1 MDNAR
6 ARETEIF
13 AEALVLPPADRSQY
27 LVRACGSDEAL
38 RKRVEELLKV
48 QDRVVDFMEKPNAE
62 SGFSIAAAPE
72 EKGGRVGR
80 YRLIEKIGE
89 GGCGVVYRA
98 EQDESVRREVALKII
113 KPGMDTKK
121 VIARFEAERQALAM
135 MDHPGIAKVFDAGQ
149 TDSGRPFF
157 VMELIRGT
165 RITDYCDRQS
175 LPTEARLK
183 LFVQV
188 CQAIQHAHQKGVI
201 HRDIKPSNILVTT
214 SAEGVPHPVVID
226 FGIAKA
232 TVNVRLTDKTLFT
245 AVDMLIGTP
254 TYMSPEQATGS
265 GADVD
270 TRSDIYSLGVLL
282 YELLTGATP
291 FDAGELL
298 QLGIDEVRRAIRE
311 QEPPQPSARLGK
323 MTGETLAGVAKQRKA
338 EPLTLIRSVRG
349 DLDWIVMRALEKDRA
364 RRYATAS
371 GFAEDVKR
379 YLSDETVSARPA
391 SVGYRLQKT
400 LLRHKLLFAAAGAA
414 AVFLVISLVM
424 ISTALAKE
432 RRARR
437 EADVA
442 RQQAEADK
450 QKAETEAGK
459 SRQVTVFLED
469 VLQGV
474 GPTVALGRDTRMLRE
489 ILDRT
494 VMRLETELLDQ
505 PAVVAHLR
513 NRLGGVYY
521 EISAFEQAAAMHQA
535 ALAEYRKLSLR
546 DTLEVAE
553 SLYLLGKALLKER
566 KPLEARPVLEDAVR
580 IYTQVHGRAHIEVA
594 QAIALFAVTFM
605 LDGHDAKAESL
616 CQEALAIQRTLPD
629 ADPLLIAHTLTTLG
643 VTLVNQEKFAAAESV
658 QREVLRIR
666 RERLPP
672 NHPNVASAL
681 GNLCWT
687 LSQSANP
694 DLAEMESL
702 MREAVAMRRNLFGSE
717 NREVAD
723 SLMLLTA
730 VLRRLDKLA
739 EAEAA
744 IDEAIAIRSKLNG
757 YDHIQTVAARE
768 DRGKLLVSQ
777 GRLTEAE
784 TVLRDSLAKRREI
797 QGNDHQRVGLHLANL
812 GNALARQK
820 KLPEAE
826 SCYRQSVVILKKHM
840 GPDSPVVAS
849 ALAELAGIMYQR
861 RQYAEAEVL
870 LREAAAIEH
879 RAFPEG
885 DRQRVRSLEK
895 LPAVLE
901 AQGKRAELD
910 AIRAELDAAKGIS
923 LPAKT
928 L

>member
-1 MDNAR
+1 
-6 ARETEIF
+6 
-13 AEALVLPPADRSQY
+13 
-27 LVRACGSDEAL
+27 
-38 RKRVEELLKV
+38 
-48 QDRVVDFMEKPNAE
+48 
-62 SGFSIAAAPE
+62 
-72 EKGGRVGR
+72 
-80 YRLIEKIGE
+80 
-89 GGCGVVYRA
+89 
-98 EQDESVRREVALKII
+98 
-113 KPGMDTKK
+113 
-121 VIARFEAERQALAM
+121 
-135 MDHPGIAKVFDAGQ
+135 
-149 TDSGRPFF
+149 
-157 VMELIRGT
+157 
-165 RITDYCDRQS
+165 
-175 LPTEARLK
+175 
-183 LFVQV
+183 
-188 CQAIQHAHQKGVI
+188 
-201 HRDIKPSNILVTT
+201 
-214 SAEGVPHPVVID
+214 
-226 FGIAKA
+226 
-232 TVNVRLTDKTLFT
+232 
-245 AVDMLIGTP
+245 
-254 TYMSPEQATGS
+254 MSPEQATGS

-616 CQEALAIQRTLPD
+616 CQEALAIQRALPD
-629 ADPLLIAHTLTTLG
+629 ADPLLIANTLTTLG

-826 SCYRQSVVILKKHM
+826 SCYRESVVILKKHM

-849 ALAELAGIMYQR
+849 ALAELAGSLYHKI
-861 RQYAEAEVL
+861 QYAEAEVL
-870 LREAAAIEH
+870 LREAVAIEH